1 MYNLDYVSEKNRIGF
16 QENVILDY
24 CSSKTLRVLE
34 IPDGMIVSGSSG
46 CPGVFTQTSYLEES
60 NFHNGFGAPEKNLPK
75 DPETSE
81 EEIVFIG
88 SFSGIWGHCITDN
101 LKHLWILLDPHHPL
115 LKLKLAYVMQNDE
128 ESLPDSFLKL
138 IELLGVPRNSL
149 IRIRGTKQFR
159 KVYLPEQC
167 FFCKPGGDLFQSGKR
182 YFTTEYAELISRIR
196 ENIPSVDAPEKI
208 YFSRTA
214 LQDPRDSGEKSI
226 EEVFRKSG
234 FEIIFPE
241 RLDVFAQI
249 SLLKG
254 CKTFAATQGSVSLN
268 AVFCSSE
275 AEVILIDKQNYC
287 SPYQLTVN
295 QVRRGTT
302 TIISANRSVLNPPA
316 TPWVGPFFLYKSRE
330 LCRWAHIPY
339 HGFPLFSFLGYLCK
353 GRKR

>member
-1 MYNLDYVSEKNRIGF
+1 MYNLDYVSEKNRTGF
-16 QENVILDY
+16 REDTTLDY
-24 CSSKTLRVLE
+24 CSNRTLHVLE
-34 IPDGMIVSGSSG
+34 IPDGIIVSGSHG
-46 CPGVFTQTSYLEES
+46 GPGVFSRTAYLEES
-60 NFHNGFGAPEKNLPK
+60 NFHNGFGAQEKDLPK

-115 LKLKLAYVMQNDE
+115 LKRKLAYVMQNDE

-138 IELLGVPRNSL
+138 IELLGIPRSSL
-149 IRIRGTKQFR
+149 IRIRGKKQFR

-167 FFCKPGGDLFQSGKR
+167 FFCQPGGDLFQSGKR
-182 YFTTEYAELISRIR
+182 YFTIEYAQLISRIR
-196 ENIPSVDAPEKI
+196 ERIPFMEVPEKI

-226 EEVFRKSG
+226 EKVFRKKG
-234 FEIIFPE
+234 FKIISPE
-241 RLDVFAQI
+241 EQDVFTQI
-249 SLLKG
+249 SLLKS
-254 CKTFAATQGSVSLN
+254 CKAFAATQGSVSLN

-275 AEVILIDKQNYC
+275 TEVILIDKQNYC

-295 QVRRGTT
+295 QVRGGTT
-302 TIISANRSVLNPPA
+302 TIVSANRSVLNPPA
-316 TPWVGPFFLYKSRE
+316 TPWVGPFFMYKSRE
-330 LCRWAHIPY
+330 LCRWAHIRY
-339 HGFPLFSFLGYLCK
+339 HGFPFFSFLGYLRK